1 MSGLKT
7 ISLRKLGANL
17 DRGRT
22 LLVVALIITS
32 LVITGAVWASK
43 NVVVVADGKRTTIYT
58 VHDNPEDILRQT
70 GIYLA
75 SKDEFRM
82 STAKVTEGTVITVY
96 RAVPVE
102 VIFKDRTRVVLTGQ
116 PTVGE
121 VAASLGYGPGHGRT
135 EPAEATP
142 VQPMM
147 KMRII
152 SLTESLVTRKVPV
165 PPPVVRQPDG
175 TLERGLEEVLDEGEE
190 GLKEATLKLHYEDGA
205 QTATTTVTEKVLLE
219 PKPQI
224 MRVGTRETVNT
235 SRGTMRFKRVYSM
248 EATAYLPTD
257 GGGHGITASGLAA
270 RHGIVA
276 VDPSVIP
283 LGTRVYVPG
292 YGLALAADT
301 GSAIIGNRIDLC
313 IEDYNAAWRFG
324 RQVVKVYVLAD

>member
-17 DRGRT
+17 DRGKT

-43 NVVVVADGKRTTIYT
+43 NVSVVADGKRTTIYT

-82 STAKVTEGTVITVY
+82 STAKVTEGTVITVH

-135 EPAEATP
+135 EPTESTP
-142 VQPMM
+142 VKPMM
-147 KMRII
+147 KLRII

-190 GLKEATLKLHYEDGA
+190 GLKEATVKLHYEDGA
-205 QTATTTVTEKVLLE
+205 QTATTTVTEKVLVE

-224 MRVGTRETVNT
+224 LRVGTRETVHT

-257 GGGHGITASGLAA
+257 SGGHGITASGLAA

-301 GSAIIGNRIDLC
+301 GSAIIGNKIDLC
-313 IEDYNAAWRFG
+313 IEDYNAAWGFG
-324 RQVVKVYVLAD
+324 RQMVKVYVLAD

>member
-7 ISLRKLGANL
+7 ISLRKIWANL
-17 DRGRT
+17 DRGKT
-22 LLVVALIITS
+22 ILVVALIITT

-43 NVVVVADGKRTTIYT
+43 NVTVVADGKRTTIYT
-58 VHDNPEDILRQT
+58 VHENPEDILRQT

-75 SKDEFRM
+75 GKDEFRL
-82 STAKVTEGTVITVY
+82 STPKVTAGTVITVY

-102 VIFKDRTRVVLTGQ
+102 VVVKGQSRVVITGL
-116 PTVGE
+116 PTAGE
-121 VAASLGYGPGHGRT
+121 VAASLGYGPGKGRT
-135 EPAEATP
+135 EPGEATL
-142 VQPMM
+142 VKPMM
-147 KMRII
+147 KLRII
-152 SLTESLVTRKVPV
+152 ELTENVVTQKVPV

-190 GLKEATLKLHYEDGA
+190 GLKEATVRLHFEDGA
-205 QTATTTVTEKVLLE
+205 QTATTTVAEKVLVE

-224 MRVGTRETVNT
+224 LRVGTRETVQT
-235 SRGTMRFKRVYSM
+235 SRGTMRFRQAFVM

-276 VDPSVIP
+276 VDPAVIP

-301 GSAIIGNRIDLC
+301 GSAIIGNKIDLC
-313 IEDYNAAWRFG
+313 IEDHDAAWHFG
-324 RQVVKVYVLAD
+324 RRMVKVYVLAD